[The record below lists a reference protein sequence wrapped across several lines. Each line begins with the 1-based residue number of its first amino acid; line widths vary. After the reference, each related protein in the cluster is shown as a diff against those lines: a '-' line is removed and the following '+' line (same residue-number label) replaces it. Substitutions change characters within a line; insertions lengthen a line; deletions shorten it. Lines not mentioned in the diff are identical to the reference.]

1 MTNILCCAG
10 ELAEVRQLGGGCE
23 RGGARVQLRLQAARV
38 QSDQVHEENEN
49 TCLVLQFQITVS
61 HFSVCCR
68 YQNICYVNIVCGA
81 ALAASF
87 TFILDLKRAESG
99 RSDFRLNL
107 ENKIVFHV
115 LQHFFE

>member
-1 MTNILCCAG
+1 MQVSWLRSGSSVEVVSVG
-10 ELAEVRQLGGGCE
+10 ELVFSSDSRLHVSSLTRCMKKTKT
-23 RGGARVQLRLQAARV
+23 RVLSGSFKSQFPTFLFAA
-38 QSDQVHEENEN
+38 D
-49 TCLVLQFQITVS
+49 IK
-61 HFSVCCR
+61 
-68 YQNICYVNIVCGA
+68 ICYVNIVCGA